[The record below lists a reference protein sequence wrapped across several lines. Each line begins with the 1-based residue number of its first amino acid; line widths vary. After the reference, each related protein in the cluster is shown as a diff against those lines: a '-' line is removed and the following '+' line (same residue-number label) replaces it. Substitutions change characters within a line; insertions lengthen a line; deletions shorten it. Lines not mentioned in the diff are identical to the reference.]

1 MWRSFVNRGFGRDW
15 WGSGLTF
22 VIDVQVGLAN
32 RQ

>member
-1 MWRSFVNRGFGRDW
+1 MWRSFVWGFGRDW
-15 WGSGLTF
+15 GIGLTC